1 MKIAKMTRTTTT
13 TTLFFTCLFLASSFI
28 QAQVGVGTPSPH
40 TSAKLEVSSTT
51 QGFLPPRMTLSQ
63 RAAILTPATGLIIW
77 CTDCGTRGELQVY
90 DGASWTNM
98 TGGSSSFACGTSS
111 VTFTYRGASVTYG
124 TVVGAAGKCWL
135 NRNLGATRVATSVSD
150 ASGYGDLFQWG
161 RGDDGHQLR
170 TSGTTSTLSTTN
182 TPGNSNFITNNTVS
196 FNWYNTNYN
205 YYLWQGVS
213 GINNVC
219 PSGWRIPTEGEWFLE
234 RAAGFPANTQA
245 AAYNSVLKLPSGGI
259 RTGNGSISN
268 EGLHSH
274 YWSSTTSGS
283 VNSCAAWF
291 SGTVDQTDCRGRVH
305 GMSVRCIK
313 D

>member
-1 MKIAKMTRTTTT
+1 MN
-13 TTLFFTCLFLASSFI
+13 
-28 QAQVGVGTPSPH
+28 Q
-40 TSAKLEVSSTT
+40 
-51 QGFLPPRMTLSQ
+51 SQ

-77 CTDCGTRGELQVY
+77 CTDCGTRGQLQVY

-98 TGGSSSFACGTSS
+98 AGGSSSFACGTSS

-135 NRNLGATRVATSVSD
+135 DRNLGATRVATSVSD

-170 TSGTTSTLSTTN
+170 NSGTTSTLSTTN
-182 TPGNSNFITNNTVS
+182 TPGNSNFITKNDGDY
-196 FNWYNTNYN
+196 NWRNPNYS
-205 YYLWQGVS
+205 YLWQGVS
-213 GINNVC
+213 GTNNVC
-219 PSGWRIPTEGEWFLE
+219 PTGWRIPTEEEWFVE
-234 RAAGFPANTQA
+234 RSAGFLANTQS
-245 AAYNSVLKLPSGGI
+245 AAYGSVLKLPSGGI
-259 RTGNGSISN
+259 RTGNGSIAN

-291 SGTVDQTDCRGRVH
+291 NGSADQTDCRGRVH

>member
-1 MKIAKMTRTTTT
+1 MRLIYISS
-13 TTLFFTCLFLASSFI
+13 LIVLFLSFVPI
-28 QAQVGVGTPSPH
+28 TKAQVGIGTITPAA
-40 TSAKLEVSSTT
+40 SAKLEVSSTT
-51 QGFLPPRMTLSQ
+51 QGFLPPRMNQAQ
-63 RAAILTPATGLIIW
+63 RNAINSPVPGLIIW

-98 TGGSSSFACGTSS
+98 TGGTSSFACGTSS
-111 VTFTYRGASVTYG
+111 VTFTYRAASVTYG

-135 NRNLGATRVATSVSD
+135 DRNLGATKVATSVTD
-150 ASGYGDLFQWG
+150 AEAYGDLFQWG

-170 TSGTTSTLSTTN
+170 TSGTTSTQSTSN

-196 FNWYNTNYN
+196 YNWYSTNYN

-213 GINNVC
+213 GVNNVC
-219 PSGWRIPTEGEWFLE
+219 PTGWRIPTEGEWFLE
-234 RAAGFPANTQA
+234 RAAGFPGNTRE

-259 RTGNGSISN
+259 RTGDGSIAN
-268 EGLHSH
+268 AGLHSH

-283 VNSCAAWF
+283 NSCAAWF
-291 SGTVDQTDCRGRVH
+291 NGTADQTDCRGRVH